1 MNAVH
6 ELYSVKETFRKAPFY
21 TRFIASPI
29 PNMFSTTE
37 IDYHRR
43 HRRML
48 GGPLSETSLKV
59 WTQRVHEQVSL
70 TIDRMEEEMK
80 MRGAADIVK
89 WWFFM
94 ATDIIGELTFGD
106 SFHMLETGKVSK
118 IGKLASGDN
127 S

>member
-1 MNAVH
+1 
-6 ELYSVKETFRKAPFY
+6 
-21 TRFIASPI
+21 
-29 PNMFSTTE
+29 
-37 IDYHRR
+37 
-43 HRRML
+43 ML